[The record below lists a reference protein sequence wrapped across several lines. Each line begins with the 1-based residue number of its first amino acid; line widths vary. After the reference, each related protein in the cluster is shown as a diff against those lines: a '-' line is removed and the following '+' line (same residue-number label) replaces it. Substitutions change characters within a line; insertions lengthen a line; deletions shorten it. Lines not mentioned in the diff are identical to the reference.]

1 MHNTTFE
8 RDDSLGEPILII
20 IRGNSGCGKTSLAK
34 KIQNYYGIKR
44 SLLIQ
49 QDIIR
54 RDILH
59 SDDHVG
65 NISIELMMKMIE
77 FGKQNYEVTILEGI
91 LRKDV
96 YSEMLKEAVNEFERR
111 ALVFYLDIS
120 FEQTIKNNNKKEVP
134 FSTEQLKSWWREKDF
149 LNASDIII
157 NDNNEQMIL
166 KLAVEL
172 MT

>member
-1 MHNTTFE
+1 M
-8 RDDSLGEPILII
+8 SEPILII
-20 IRGNSGCGKTSLAK
+20 IRGNSGSGKTYLAK
-34 KIQNYYGIKR
+34 KVQNYYGTKQ

-65 NISIELMMKMIE
+65 NISIELMTKMIE
-77 FGKQNYEVTILEGI
+77 FGKQNYEITILEGI

-96 YSEMLKEAVNEFERR
+96 YSEMIEEAVNEFEGR

-120 FEQTIKNNNKKEVP
+120 FEQTIKNNNKKEIS
-134 FSTEQLKSWWREKDF
+134 FSTEQLKSWWREKDY
-149 LNASDIII
+149 LNDSDIVM
-157 NDNNEQMIL
+157 NDSNEQLIL
-166 KLAVEL
+166 KRVVEL
-172 MT
+172 MI